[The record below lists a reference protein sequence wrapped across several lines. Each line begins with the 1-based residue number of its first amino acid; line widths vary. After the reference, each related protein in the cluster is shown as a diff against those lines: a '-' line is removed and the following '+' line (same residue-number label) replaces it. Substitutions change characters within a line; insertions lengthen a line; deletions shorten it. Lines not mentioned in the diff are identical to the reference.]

1 MKKIIL
7 LLFLGLLI
15 SCKPQE
21 KPKTIPTVTTGD
33 IAEITTT
40 TATCTS
46 EVTSDGGAEITV
58 RGVCWS
64 TSEEP
69 TTTDS
74 KTEDGTGLGEYTS
87 NITSLT
93 PNTTYYVRAYATNSE
108 GTAYGGQRNF
118 TTTAEQAIPTVTT
131 GGVTNISTTTA
142 TCSGNVTAD
151 GGSSVTARGVCWST
165 SQNPT
170 TANSKTTN
178 GTGLGTYTSNITGLS
193 PNTTYYVR
201 AYATNSEG
209 TAYGEQGSFKTNQ
222 GAVGDTFTDSRDGN
236 VYKTVTIG
244 NQTWMA
250 QNLAYLPSV
259 VGPGT
264 ESYTTPYYYVYDYNG
279 TNVSTAKATDHYN
292 TYGVLYNWPAALT
305 ACPAGWHLPSDA
317 EWTQLENYLADN
329 GHNYDGTTGGGRS
342 KIAKSLASAS
352 GWNSYSGTG
361 AVGNTDYPAYRN
373 KSGFTALPGGVRHND
388 GTFHHLG
395 YFGYWWSS
403 TESNT
408 NDAWD
413 RHLYYNDGG
422 VLRYYS
428 GKENGFSVRC
438 VRD

>member
-1 MKKIIL
+1 MKKTIF
-7 LLFLGLLI
+7 LLFLGLLV

-21 KPKTIPTVTTGD
+21 KPKTIPKVTTGD

-46 EVTSDGGAEITV
+46 KVTADGGAQVTA
-58 RGVCWS
+58 RGVCWN

-69 TTTDS
+69 TLTDA
-74 KTEDGTGLGEYTS
+74 KTEDGTGLGEYAS

-108 GTAYGGQRNF
+108 GTAYGEQR
-118 TTTAEQAIPTVTT
+118 
-131 GGVTNISTTTA
+131 
-142 TCSGNVTAD
+142 
-151 GGSSVTARGVCWST
+151 
-165 SQNPT
+165 
-170 TANSKTTN
+170 
-178 GTGLGTYTSNITGLS
+178 
-193 PNTTYYVR
+193 
-201 AYATNSEG
+201 
-209 TAYGEQGSFKTNQ
+209 SFNTNQ
-222 GAVGDTFTDSRDGN
+222 DAVGDTFTDSRDGN
-236 VYKTVTIG
+236 EYTTIQIG
-244 NQTWMA
+244 SQTWMA
-250 QNLAYLPSV
+250 ENLKYLPSV
-259 VGPGT
+259 VGPETGSQT
-264 ESYTTPYYYVYDYNG
+264 ESYYYVYGYDG
-279 TNVSTAKATDHYN
+279 TDVAEAKAEDHYK
-292 TYGVLYNWPAALT
+292 TYGVLYNWPAASS

-317 EWTQLENYLADN
+317 EWIQLETFLADN
-329 GHNYDGTTGGGRS
+329 GYNYDGSTGGSGSYGVRS
-342 KIAKSLASAS
+342 KIAKSLASTS
-352 GWNSYSGTG
+352 GWNSSSGTG
-361 AVGNTDYPAYRN
+361 TGTVGNTDYPAYRN